1 MVLFDYIIRSEEHTS
16 ELQSPCNLVCR
27 LLLEK
32 KKEKRL
38 EKLPATEELFHI
50 EALTKQAS
58 GDVRPDNF
66 FFFNDT
72 ATPEIYPLPLHDAFP
87 ISRRKLRAEFMRVKF
102 EHPALAL
109 RLPRRRGSE
118 EHTSELQSPCNLV
131 CRLLLEQ

>member
-1 MVLFDYIIRSEEHTS
+1 MIPFKNFKNKSASRSGSRSWERNRESFTPGWTMMS
-16 ELQSPCNLVCR
+16 
-27 LLLEK
+27 
-32 KKEKRL
+32 
-38 EKLPATEELFHI
+38 
-50 EALTKQAS
+50 
-58 GDVRPDNF
+58 F
-66 FFFNDT
+66 FFFNET